1 MCSSDL
7 FPSHDKIAPVK
18 APSTDGV
25 DIDVCANVLIKN
37 CYISVNDDA
46 VALKGGKGPWADKDE
61 SNGGNYNIIIEDC
74 NYGFC
79 HSALT
84 FGSESIYDRNIILRR
99 CKVNEANRLLW
110 LKMRPDTPQKYEY
123 ILVEDITG
131 NANHF
136 LYIKPWT
143 QFFDL
148 KDRKDIPLSYSDHLT
163 MRNIDFECETFFN
176 VSPSDQ

>member
-1 MCSSDL
+1 
-7 FPSHDKIAPVK
+7 
-18 APSTDGV
+18 
-25 DIDVCANVLIKN
+25 
-37 CYISVNDDA
+37 
-46 VALKGGKGPWADKDE
+46 
-61 SNGGNYNIIIEDC
+61 
-74 NYGFC
+74 
-79 HSALT
+79 
-84 FGSESIYDRNIILRR
+84 
-99 CKVNEANRLLW
+99 
-110 LKMRPDTPQKYEY
+110 MRPDTPQKYEY

-176 VSPSDQ
+176 VSPSDQYVLTNFTFENLTIKARKDDYDAHFIKPFTCKNVKINK